1 MKFIINGGKPLS
13 GTIRVMGFKNAAT
26 PIISATALTKRICIL
41 KNIPK
46 ITDVLKLLDILQQ
59 MGSRQEWLDGHT
71 LKIDNSDLRLMAL
84 EGDSVSQIR
93 SSILLIGP
101 LLARFGKV
109 EFVTPGGCK
118 IGSRPIDTHIEAFA
132 DFGVKVDFDEQNGRY
147 AMIAGDDVRGEA
159 WLKEFSVTATE
170 NTLMLGTKY
179 PLVIRLAAIEPHVL
193 DLIGFLK
200 KIGTGISAKEA
211 HSFETIP
218 AAQSDGPSASSGQ
231 GGIIEYEIMNDPI
244 EAGTFAVLAAATRSR
259 IVIQGADG
267 KYLEAPLRKLKE
279 FGVAYSLTGNELTV
293 DGAKSKL
300 QATRVQTMPYPGLP
314 TDLQAPFGVLATQAQ
329 GTSLIFDTMY
339 EGRLKY
345 IDELKKMGADAVILD
360 PHRALVNGPSV
371 LHGAEIDSLDLRAGA
386 TLIIAALTA
395 EGRTELGNIEQIDR
409 GYENL
414 DERLKL
420 LGADIVRVESL

>member
-1 MKFIINGGKPLS
+1 MKFIINGGKTLS
-13 GTIRVMGFKNAAT
+13 GNIRVMGFKNAAT
-26 PIISATALTKRICIL
+26 PIISATALTKRICVL

-46 ITDVLKLLDILQQ
+46 ITDVLKLLGILEK
-59 MGSRQEWLDGHT
+59 MGSRQEWLDEHT

-84 EGDSVSQIR
+84 DGDSVSQIR

-132 DFGVKVDFDEQNGRY
+132 DFGVKVDFDEQSGRY
-147 AMIAGDDVRGEA
+147 VMTADENVRGEA

-170 NTLMLGTKY
+170 NALMLGTRY
-179 PLVIRLAAIEPHVL
+179 PLAIRLAAIEPHVS
-193 DLIGFLK
+193 DLIGFLEK
-200 KIGTGISAKEA
+200 LGTKVIVKEA

-218 AAQSDGPSASSGQ
+218 APEND

-244 EAGTFAVLAAATRSR
+244 ETGTFAVLAAATRSR
-259 IVIQGADG
+259 IVIQGADA

-279 FGVAYSLTGNELTV
+279 FGVAFSLSGNELTV

-329 GTSLIFDTMY
+329 GTSMIFDTMY

-360 PHRALVNGPSV
+360 PHRALITGPAV
-371 LHGAEIDSLDLRAGA
+371 LKGAEIDSLDLRAGA

-420 LGADIVRVESL
+420 LGADITRV

>member
-1 MKFIINGGKPLS
+1 MKFIINGGKALS
-13 GTIRVMGFKNAAT
+13 GTIQVMGFKNAAT
-26 PIISATALTKRICIL
+26 PIISATVLTKRVCVL

-46 ITDVLKLLDILQQ
+46 ITDVLKLLGILQK

-71 LKIDNSDLRLMAL
+71 LKIDNSDLQLMTL
-84 EGDSVSQIR
+84 DGDSVSQIR

-132 DFGVKVDFDEQNGRY
+132 DFGVQVDFDEQSGRY
-147 AMIAGDDVRGEA
+147 RMTADNNVHGEA

-170 NTLMLGTKY
+170 NALMLGTRY
-179 PLVIRLAAIEPHVL
+179 PLTIRLAAIEPHVW
-193 DLIGFLK
+193 DLIGFLQK
-200 KIGTGISAKEA
+200 LGTVVHAKEA

-218 AAQSDGPSASSGQ
+218 ATQQAE
-231 GGIIEYEIMNDPI
+231 GIIEYEIMNDPI
-244 EAGTFAVLAAATRSR
+244 EAGTFAVLAAATRSN
-259 IVIQGADG
+259 IVIRGADA

-279 FGVAYSLTGNELTV
+279 FGVAYSLNGDELTV

-314 TDLQAPFGVLATQAQ
+314 TDLQAPFGVLATQAH

-360 PHRALVNGPSV
+360 PHRALITGPSV
-371 LHGAEIDSLDLRAGA
+371 LNGAEIDSLDLRAGA

-414 DERLKL
+414 DVRLKL
-420 LGADIVRVESL
+420 LGADILRVESL

>member
-1 MKFIINGGKPLS
+1 MKFIINGGMPLS
-13 GTIRVMGFKNAAT
+13 GTIEVMGFKNAAT
-26 PIISATALTKRICIL
+26 PIISATVLTARVCIL
-41 KNIPK
+41 KNIPR
-46 ITDVLKLLDILQQ
+46 ITDVLKLLDILQK
-59 MGSRQEWLDGHT
+59 MGSRQEWLDAHT

-84 EGDSVSQIR
+84 DGDAVSQIR

-118 IGSRPIDTHIEAFA
+118 IGSRPIDTHIEAFS
-132 DFGVKVDFDEQNGRY
+132 DFGVRVDFDAQSGRY
-147 AMIAGDDVRGEA
+147 MMTAGENVRGEA

-170 NTLMLGTKY
+170 NALMLGTRY
-179 PLVIRLAAIEPHVL
+179 PLTIRLAAIEPHVW
-193 DLIGFLK
+193 DLIGFLRK
-200 KIGTGISAKEA
+200 LGTTVDAKEA
-211 HSFETIP
+211 HSFETVP
-218 AAQSDGPSASSGQ
+218 APQNNS
-231 GGIIEYEIMNDPI
+231 GIIEYEIMNDPI
-244 EAGTFAVLAAATRSR
+244 EAGTFAVLAAATRST
-259 IVIQGADG
+259 ITIQGADA

-279 FGVAYSLTGNELTV
+279 FGVAYSLIGDALTV

-314 TDLQAPFGVLATQAQ
+314 TDLQAPFGVLATQAH

-360 PHRALVNGPSV
+360 PHRALISGPSV
-371 LHGAEIDSLDLRAGA
+371 LHGAAIDSLDLRAGA

-414 DERLKL
+414 DERLQS
-420 LGADIVRVESL
+420 LGADITRI